1 MSKAQIKYESS
12 KTVIFWERCS
22 ANNLGKEV
30 QGILQSL
37 REDYRTQYPEE

>member
-1 MSKAQIKYESS
+1 MSQAQIKYEGS
-12 KTVIFWERCS
+12 KTTIFWERYS

-37 REDYRTQYPEE
+37 R